1 MAPIADR
8 VKCYLCPRNPRAQ
21 GDTNPDYSQTFA
33 FVNDY
38 SAVKEQQQ
46 DYEAEPSSNGEW
58 PCLMCVLA
66 NGQMMLT

>member
-1 MAPIADR
+1 MLIANR

-21 GDTNPDYSQTFA
+21 GDANPDYSQTFV

-46 DYEAEPSSNGEW
+46 NYEAEPSRHGNK
-58 PCLMCVLA
+58 LA
-66 NGQMMLT
+66 PSRLLTYGWA